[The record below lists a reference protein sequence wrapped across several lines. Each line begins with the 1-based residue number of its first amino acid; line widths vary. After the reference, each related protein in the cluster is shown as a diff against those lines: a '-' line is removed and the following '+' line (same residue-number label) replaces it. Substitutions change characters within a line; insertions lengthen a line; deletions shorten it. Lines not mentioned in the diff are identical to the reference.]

1 MPQTSGLV
9 LGVVMGSLLLLAQP
23 LGCGLDGFD
32 DVRIARAAAEV
43 AADCLSD
50 VRLAGLLV
58 ARQQRAAGHHHPRRA
73 VPALQPVL
81 VPERF
86 LDGVELAV
94 LLQALHGADLR
105 AVRLDREHRARLHRL
120 AVEQHGAGAAV
131 RGVAADVRPGQAQVL
146 AQEVDEQQP
155 GLDPELVRGAVH
167 RHPDLVCGHGHRP
180 PARSTAFFSARAAST
195 RPISRLYST
204 EPRRSALGD
213 ATASARSASMVA
225 GWSLA
230 GSPCARFPPTVARLR
245 TSGSAITRAVSRRM
259 GYRSWI
265 RSDRSSTASR
275 VRPPMRRKPPSS
287 RTYSSPG
294 MRPMSTR

>member
-94 LLQALHGADLR
+94 LLQAIHGADLR
-105 AVRLDREHRARLHRL
+105 AASAMLASLARRPVRNVSASAARAGIGPALVSARPTRSNAPLPSSVTW
-120 AVEQHGAGAAV
+120 AAAAAV
-131 RGVAADVRPGQAQVL
+131 A
-146 AQEVDEQQP
+146 
-155 GLDPELVRGAVH
+155 
-167 RHPDLVCGHGHRP
+167 
-180 PARSTAFFSARAAST
+180 
-195 RPISRLYST
+195 
-204 EPRRSALGD
+204 
-213 ATASARSASMVA
+213 
-225 GWSLA
+225 
-230 GSPCARFPPTVARLR
+230 
-245 TSGSAITRAVSRRM
+245 
-259 GYRSWI
+259 
-265 RSDRSSTASR
+265 
-275 VRPPMRRKPPSS
+275 
-287 RTYSSPG
+287 
-294 MRPMSTR
+294 

>member
-120 AVEQHGAGAAV
+120 DVEQHGAGAAV

-213 ATASARSASMVA
+213 AAAAALRAASAMLASLARRPVRNVSASAARA
-225 GWSLA
+225 GTGPALVS
-230 GSPCARFPPTVARLR
+230 ARPT
-245 TSGSAITRAVSRRM
+245 
-259 GYRSWI
+259 RSN
-265 RSDRSSTASR
+265 A
-275 VRPPMRRKPPSS
+275 PLPSS
-287 RTYSSPG
+287 VTWAAAAAVA
-294 MRPMSTR
+294 